1 MSQVLSNFVRA
12 LRAQDVRVSIS
23 ESVDAGRV
31 AELVGFEDRQVL
43 KDALSQVLAKTD
55 DEKFAFNECFDQ
67 FFAFAQFKP
76 PKLASNENEAA
87 SEQSQEDE
95 GQAGEEGEE
104 QDGEG

>member
-67 FFAFAQFKP
+67 FFAFDQFKP
-76 PKLASNENEAA
+76 PKPASNENEAA
-87 SEQSQEDE
+87 SEQSVSYTHLTLPTK
-95 GQAGEEGEE
+95 A
-104 QDGEG
+104 